1 MSGKEEMRREWFAA
15 VERAERRKRE
25 EAAKKERRRVLAK
38 IGYTPEE
45 FEEAAREFVRKFG
58 RDVNC
63 PIPRS

>member
-15 VERAERRKRE
+15 VERAERRKWE
-25 EAAKKERRRVLAK
+25 EATKNERRRRRVLAK

-58 RDVNC
+58 GT
-63 PIPRS
+63 

>member
-1 MSGKEEMRREWFAA
+1 VSGKEEMRREWFAA

-25 EAAKKERRRVLAK
+25 EATKKERRRRRVLAK

-58 RDVNC
+58 GT
-63 PIPRS
+63 